1 LPTLGFV
8 NFSRNLVIVF
18 DLAAL
23 QESTMSPDTLIHLAQ
38 TSGGILYIMAVL
50 LFIALAVSI
59 ERFWA
64 ISRMLASAKSWVR
77 ELKGHAHLDAKQ
89 LQEKVER
96 DGDAPA
102 AHVVAVALQHD
113 LADPLDHFAD
123 RLEEAVMDQAPR
135 IDRGLWILDTIVTL
149 APLLGLLGTIIGMFN
164 TFAALSNPGAATQ
177 AVTGGVGE
185 ALLATAAGLFI
196 AVLGLVTFNALN
208 QRVRLVMHQLER
220 IKLMLA
226 NRMYPHYREGG
237 VRPVVVAQ
245 GGQAVRPAAQPVAAT
260 LQQKTA

>member
-1 LPTLGFV
+1 
-8 NFSRNLVIVF
+8 
-18 DLAAL
+18 
-23 QESTMSPDTLIHLAQ
+23 MSLDTLTHLAQ
-38 TSGGILYIMAVL
+38 TSGGILYLMALL
-50 LFIALAVSI
+50 LFVALAVSV

-64 ISRMLASAKSWVR
+64 ISRMLASAKRWVR
-77 ELKGHAHLDAKQ
+77 EIKSHAHVDVKQ
-89 LQEKVER
+89 LKAKV
-96 DGDAPA
+96 DADADSPA
-102 AHVVAVALQHD
+102 AQVVAVALQHD

-135 IDRGLWILDTIVTL
+135 VDRGLWMLDTIVTL

-164 TFAALSNPGAATQ
+164 TFSALSNPGAATQ

-196 AVLGLVTFNALN
+196 AVLGLVAFNALN

-220 IKLMLA
+220 IKLMLS

-237 VRPVVVAQ
+237 LRPVVVAQ
-245 GGQAVRPAAQPVAAT
+245 GGHTVRHAAQPSSSV
-260 LQQKTA
+260 LQQKMA

>member
-1 LPTLGFV
+1 
-8 NFSRNLVIVF
+8 
-18 DLAAL
+18 
-23 QESTMSPDTLIHLAQ
+23 MSFDTLTHLAQ

-50 LFIALAVSI
+50 LFVALAVSV

-64 ISRMLASAKSWVR
+64 ISRMLASAKGWIR
-77 ELKGHAHLDAKQ
+77 ELKSHAHVDVKQ
-89 LQEKVER
+89 LKAKV
-96 DGDAPA
+96 DDDSDSPA
-102 AHVVAVALQHD
+102 AQVVIVALQHD
-113 LADPLDHFAD
+113 LADPLDHFTD

-135 IDRGLWILDTIVTL
+135 IDRGLWMLDTIVTL

-164 TFAALSNPGAATQ
+164 TFSALSNPGAATQ

-196 AVLGLVTFNALN
+196 AVLGLVAFNALN

-220 IKLMLA
+220 IKLMLS

-237 VRPVVVAQ
+237 VRPAVVTHN
-245 GGQAVRPAAQPVAAT
+245 GQAVRPAAQASAV
-260 LQQKTA
+260 LQQKMA

>member
-1 LPTLGFV
+1 
-8 NFSRNLVIVF
+8 
-18 DLAAL
+18 
-23 QESTMSPDTLIHLAQ
+23 MSFDTLMHLAQ
-38 TSGGILYIMAVL
+38 TSGGILYIMALL
-50 LFIALAVSI
+50 LFVALAVSV

-64 ISRMLASAKSWVR
+64 ISRMLASAKGWVR
-77 ELKGHAHLDAKQ
+77 ELKSHAHVDAKQ
-89 LQEKVER
+89 LKDKVEA
-96 DGDAPA
+96 DADSPA
-102 AHVVAVALQHD
+102 AQVVAVALQHD
-113 LADPLDHFAD
+113 LADPLDHFSD

-149 APLLGLLGTIIGMFN
+149 APLLGLLGTIVGMFN
-164 TFAALSNPGAATQ
+164 TFSALSNPGAATQ

-196 AVLGLVTFNALN
+196 AVLGLVAFNALN

-237 VRPVVVAQ
+237 VRAVVVTHNGQ
-245 GGQAVRPAAQPVAAT
+245 GVRPALQPSPV
-260 LQQKTA
+260 LQQKMA